1 MKTLR
6 GQLTLRLV
14 IVGALLLGAAGIALH
29 WQVKRALGAEF
40 DNGLAATLQTLTILT
55 EQQHDGKIMIEVTGE
70 NARQFEDEHGAD
82 VFLLRA
88 VKGVEIQR
96 SISLGSMSL
105 PFIAGPQGQPAFSES
120 KLDDGRTLRLAGVSF
135 FPLIEDEERPSVTKV
150 TLVVGRDLAP
160 MDRSLAMLRVAL
172 FITGASAIAL
182 LAAAVAW
189 GVNSGLA
196 PVRGLRDDVC
206 KVDASSLGTRFEA
219 GPLPEELRPVAASL
233 NELLAR
239 LQSAFERERRFTA
252 TAAHELRTPLAELRA
267 LAEVNLKT
275 PATEAERTE
284 SWQDVLA
291 TTRRMESLALHLL
304 ELTRAENPAR
314 VIRSEPVTLG
324 DAIGQ
329 SWKSFATRAG
339 ERGIAMEVSVPPDL
353 AARSDRALLGIVL
366 GNLCG
371 NAAEHAMAGTPFRI
385 SATQEA
391 GAVTLHFCNR
401 TGDLNEQDAA
411 HLFERFWR
419 KDAARTD
426 GRHHGLGLALARE
439 FAVLIGGELT
449 AQFHAVRDGRVASD
463 ASGGEIEFTLR
474 LPLNA

>member
-1 MKTLR
+1 MSTLR

-14 IVGALLLGAAGIALH
+14 IVGALLLGAAGFALH

-55 EQQHDGKIMIEVTGE
+55 EQQHDGKILIEVTGE

-160 MDRSLAMLRVAL
+160 MDRSLAMLRAAL
-172 FITGASAIAL
+172 FIIGASALAVLAIAI
-182 LAAAVAW
+182 AW

-196 PVRGLRDDVC
+196 PVRRLRHEVC
-206 KVDASSLGTRFEA
+206 AVDEGKLRTRFDVV
-219 GPLPEELRPVAASL
+219 PLPAELQPVAASL

-239 LQSAFERERRFTA
+239 LESAFDRERRFTG

-267 LAEVNLKT
+267 LAEVNLKH
-275 PATEAERTE
+275 
-284 SWQDVLA
+284 
-291 TTRRMESLALHLL
+291 RRQ
-304 ELTRAENPAR
+304 R
-314 VIRSEPVTLG
+314 RSRR
-324 DAIGQ
+324 
-329 SWKSFATRAG
+329 S
-339 ERGIAMEVSVPPDL
+339 RGAMRWRP
-353 AARSDRALLGIVL
+353 RSG
-366 GNLCG
+366 
-371 NAAEHAMAGTPFRI
+371 
-385 SATQEA
+385 
-391 GAVTLHFCNR
+391 
-401 TGDLNEQDAA
+401 
-411 HLFERFWR
+411 W
-419 KDAARTD
+419 
-426 GRHHGLGLALARE
+426 
-439 FAVLIGGELT
+439 
-449 AQFHAVRDGRVASD
+449 
-463 ASGGEIEFTLR
+463 SGSPCSCSR
-474 LPLNA
+474 